1 MNNEMVPPE
10 VLRLFR
16 REREVAQLVY
26 SQRSTTAKEV
36 QARLSDP
43 LTSAAVRS
51 MLNRLVRKG
60 ILVRHRN
67 DRGPE
72 YIYRPGISHVASRE
86 RAVRQ
91 VAEDYFGGS
100 FNEVAASILRL
111 LRGGAGEAV
120 SERSA

>member
-1 MNNEMVPPE
+1 MVPPE

-67 DRGPE
+67 DRSTE

-100 FNEVAASILRL
+100 LNEVAASILRL
-111 LRGGAGEAV
+111 SRGGAGEAI
-120 SERSA
+120 SDGPA